1 MSIECGLLHQH
12 AFNSNS
18 LANSTSHPSWREL
31 YPFESN
37 FFRVDGYRM
46 HYVDEGPKDAPPLLM
61 VHGNPTWSFYYR
73 NLVAG
78 LSDQYRAIAVDH
90 LGCGLSDKPADY
102 DYCLQ
107 NRIDCLAE
115 LVESLDLREVTLVA
129 HDWGGSI
136 GVGTLQKLRHRFK
149 RIVLFNTAAFP
160 PPYIPFRIR
169 VCRWPLVGKLGL
181 QGFNLFA
188 KAAITMA
195 TERPDGL
202 PKQVA
207 DGLLAPYDSWA
218 NRIATYKFVKDIPLS
233 ASHKTWNVLKEMEA
247 GLPELDS
254 MPIKLIWG
262 MKDWCFR
269 PECLDRFES
278 HWPNADVTKFE
289 NGGHYI
295 VEDEPE
301 KVVSLVREFLESQ

>member
-1 MSIECGLLHQH
+1 
-12 AFNSNS
+12 
-18 LANSTSHPSWREL
+18 
-31 YPFESN
+31 
-37 FFRVDGYRM
+37 M
-46 HYVDEGPKDAPPLLM
+46 HYIDEGARDAPPVLM

-78 LSDQYRAIAVDH
+78 LSDRYRTIAVDH
-90 LGCGLSDKPADY
+90 IGCGLSDKPADY

-107 NRIDCLAE
+107 NRIDALSS
-115 LVESLDLREVTLVA
+115 LVESLDLQNTTLVA

-136 GVGTLQKLRHRFK
+136 GLGALQNLRDRFK
-149 RIVLFNTAAFP
+149 QIVLFNTAAFP

-169 VCRWPLVGKLGL
+169 VCRWPLFGQLGL

-195 TERPDGL
+195 TERDKGL
-202 PKQVA
+202 SKQVA

-233 ASHKTWNVLKEMEA
+233 PSHKTWDVLKTIEA
-247 GLPELDS
+247 GLPELGS

-269 PECLDRFES
+269 PECLDRFVS

-301 KVVSLVREFLESQ
+301 KVVSLVREFLDSQ

>member
-1 MSIECGLLHQH
+1 
-12 AFNSNS
+12 
-18 LANSTSHPSWREL
+18 
-31 YPFESN
+31 
-37 FFRVDGYRM
+37 M
-46 HYVDEGPKDAPPLLM
+46 HYVDEGPRDAPPVLM

-78 LSDQYRAIAVDH
+78 LSDRYRAIAVDH
-90 LGCGLSDKPADY
+90 IGCGLSDKPADY

-107 NRIDCLAE
+107 NRIDNLVG
-115 LVESLDLREVTLVA
+115 LVESLDLQNTTLVA

-136 GVGTLQKLRHRFK
+136 GLGALQKLRDRFK

-195 TERPDGL
+195 TERNQGL
-202 PKQVA
+202 PKDVA
-207 DGLLAPYDSWA
+207 DGLLAPYDSWP
-218 NRIATYKFVKDIPLS
+218 NRIATHQFVKDIPLS
-233 ASHKTWNVLKEMEA
+233 PSHRTWEVLERIEA
-247 GLPELDS
+247 GLPELGS

-269 PECLDRFES
+269 PECLDRFVS

-301 KVVSLVREFLESQ
+301 KVVSLVGEFLDSQ

>member
-1 MSIECGLLHQH
+1 
-12 AFNSNS
+12 
-18 LANSTSHPSWREL
+18 
-31 YPFESN
+31 
-37 FFRVDGYRM
+37 
-46 HYVDEGPKDAPPLLM
+46 M

-73 NLVAG
+73 NLING
-78 LSDQYRAIAVDH
+78 LSDQYRTVAVDH
-90 LGCGLSDKPADY
+90 LGCGLSDKPADW

-107 NRIDCLAE
+107 NHISNLVS
-115 LVESLDLREVTLVA
+115 LVESLDLRGATLIA
-129 HDWGGSI
+129 HDWGGAI
-136 GVGTLQKLRHRFK
+136 GLGTLQRLRERFE

-181 QGFNLFA
+181 QGMNLFA
-188 KAAITMA
+188 RAAITMA
-195 TERPDGL
+195 TERDKGL
-202 PKQVA
+202 PPEVA

-233 ASHKTWNVLKEMEA
+233 DRHRTWDVLQTIEA
-247 GLPELDS
+247 GLGDLESL
-254 MPIKLIWG
+254 PIKLIWG

-269 PECLDRFES
+269 PECLDRLVQ
-278 HWPNADVTKFE
+278 HWPRADVTKFE

-301 KVVSLVREFLESQ
+301 AVVSLVRDFLSAT